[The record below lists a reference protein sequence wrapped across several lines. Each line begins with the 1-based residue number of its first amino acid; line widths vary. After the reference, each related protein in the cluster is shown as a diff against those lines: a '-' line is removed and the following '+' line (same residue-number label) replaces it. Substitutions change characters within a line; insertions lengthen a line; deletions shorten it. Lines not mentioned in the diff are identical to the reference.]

1 MKIIKRYQHFIMRAV
16 NVCLIVG
23 ICIGYHQM
31 ATVRAE
37 KEAKIEKENQATAS
51 NWKDG
56 TYTGEGTGFGGK
68 IAVKVTV
75 TDGSIANVEITEAK
89 SEDSAYFDQAKKLTD
104 IIVKQQTADVDTIS
118 GATYSSKGII
128 EATQNA
134 LKGAS

>member
-16 NVCLIVG
+16 NLCLIVG
-23 ICIGYHQM
+23 ICIGYHQI

-37 KEAKIEKENQATAS
+37 KEAAIEKENQAAAS
-51 NWKDG
+51 IWKDG

-68 IAVKVTV
+68 IVVQVTV
-75 TDGSIANVEITEAK
+75 TNGSIAKVDITEANG
-89 SEDSAYFDQAKKLTD
+89 EDSAYFDQAKKLTD
-104 IIVKQQTADVDTIS
+104 IIVKQQTADVDTVS

-134 LKGAS
+134 LKEAS